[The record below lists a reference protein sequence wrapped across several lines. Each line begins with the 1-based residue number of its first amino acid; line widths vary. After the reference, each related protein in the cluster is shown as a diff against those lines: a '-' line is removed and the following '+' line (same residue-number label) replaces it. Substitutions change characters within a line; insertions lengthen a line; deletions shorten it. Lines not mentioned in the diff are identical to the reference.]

1 MAPDGSKGAGDRS
14 LDEQEG
20 LTTQPLLQPRER
32 AVHAGVSL
40 LQGYFTLVFCP
51 QHFSGAGLAGFLQRS
66 GEILLMGSDLMAL
79 HVLSKLNTAARKIQ

>member
-1 MAPDGSKGAGDRS
+1 MAHDGSKGTGDRS

-20 LTTQPLLQPRER
+20 LPTQPLLQPRGK
-32 AVHAGVSL
+32 AVHVGASL
-40 LQGYFTLVFCP
+40 LQGHFTLVFCP
-51 QHFSGAGLAGFLQRS
+51 QHFCGAGLAGLLQCS